1 MKKATNAP
9 TDKMLKRTKLIRKAI
24 EEYARRG
31 IAMTV
36 SKRDGFYRCVDQAS
50 GRETKALVY
59 TLQDCTKWGMP
70 GVLMAQLDK
79 RHEKIIDPDTEY
91 VFVFQGAV
99 DEFYFRPSSVVA
111 ESITKHQAEYNEEH
125 GKDPEHDN
133 NDIRYFHITR

>member
-1 MKKATNAP
+1 MKKVTNVP
-9 TDKMLKRTKLIRKAI
+9 TDRMLKRTKLIRKAI
-24 EEYARRG
+24 EEYARLG

-36 SKRDGFYRCVDQAS
+36 SKRDRFYRCVNQTS

-79 RHEKIIDPDTEY
+79 RHEKINDPDTNY

-99 DEFYFRPSSVVA
+99 DEFYIVSSSVVA
-111 ESITKHQAEYNEEH
+111 ESITKNHAEYNEKH
-125 GKDPEHDN
+125 GKDPDHDN
-133 NDIRYFHITR
+133 LYIRKFFITR